1 MKLNPNQKIEI
12 SHDILAREVYARI
25 DADEK
30 MRLKITQFLRDR
42 YDYYAEA
49 GALLDKKDLD
59 YIDPYLEKVQ
69 VSPEQI
75 AFIKESRR
83 EAAAKARRRQRRNLA
98 IGTVLAL
105 AAVVSIF
112 FGIQANQKAK
122 DAREAQND
130 ALAQKE
136 SALAEKKKAETATKE
151 AEAAKQTAQEKEKE
165 AKASA
170 LTAKTQRERAEATLN
185 SLNQTR
191 QQVVDV
197 LIEQSQN
204 LILELKYEEAFS
216 KLKTANTLL
225 KNYRPLGQAF
235 MEMTFFY
242 SETYQFEQAGA
253 ALDKTIALFGR
264 SGLNKPTLIRQ
275 DTFLYLK
282 DMRSILSK
290 LDAQH
295 TGNIQNKYFP
305 EMLAV
310 PAGKLDTIPIA
321 SFRMAKYE
329 TTNWQYSLFC
339 RSSRKD
345 SIERTRESWPLEG
358 NIPVVNVSWE
368 DALRYCNWL
377 NHRLQLGK
385 TYSDATENANWDSSA
400 KGYRLP
406 TEAEWEYAARGGPK
420 QTTYLYSGSEKID
433 SVAWYY
439 NNSNG
444 RPHPGGRKM
453 GNNLDLFDLS
463 GNVWEWC
470 WDKRSSAGSDRV
482 IRGGSWLN
490 YAGYCEVSYWD
501 PSYPDIRGNFI
512 GFRCVFP
519 L

>member
-25 DADEK
+25 DAGEK

-42 YDYYAEA
+42 YDYYVEA

-59 YIDPYLEKVQ
+59 YIALYLEKVQ
-69 VSPEQI
+69 VSPEQT

-83 EAAAKARRRQRRNLA
+83 EVAAKARRRQRRNLA

-105 AAVVSIF
+105 ATVVSIF
-112 FGIQANQKAK
+112 FGIQADQKAK
-122 DAREAQND
+122 DAREAQVE
-130 ALAQKE
+130 ALAQKA
-136 SALAEKKKAETATKE
+136 SALAAKGEAEIATKE
-151 AEAAKQTAQEKEKE
+151 AETAKQTAQEKEKE
-165 AKASA
+165 ARASA
-170 LTAKTQRERAEATLN
+170 LTAETQRQRAEATLN

-197 LIEQSQN
+197 LIEQSQG
-204 LILELKYEEAFS
+204 LILELNYEEAFH

-235 MEMTFFY
+235 MEMVFFY
-242 SETYQFEQAGA
+242 SATYQLEQAGA

-282 DMRSILSK
+282 GMRSILSK

-295 TGNIQNKYFP
+295 AAMIQNKYFP
-305 EMLAV
+305 EMVTV
-310 PAGKLDTIPIA
+310 PAGSLDTIQIA

-329 TTNWQYSLFC
+329 TTNWQYNLFC
-339 RSSRKD
+339 LSSGQD
-345 SIERTRESWPLEG
+345 SIERTRERWPLEG
-358 NIPVVNVSWE
+358 NVPVVKVSWT

-377 NHRLQLGK
+377 NGHLGLDK
-385 TYSDATENANWDSSA
+385 TYSDATKNANWNPSA

-406 TEAEWEYAARGGPK
+406 TEAEWEYAARGGPQQAVYK
-420 QTTYLYSGSEKID
+420 YSGSDDED
-433 SVAWYY
+433 SVAWYDG
-439 NNSNG
+439 NSNS
-444 RPHPGGRKM
+444 RPHPVGGKM

-470 WDKRSSAGSDRV
+470 WDKWSSGGTYRGL
-482 IRGGSWLN
+482 RGGSWLTN
-490 YAGYCEVSYWD
+490 AVRCEVSNLNSGIPGLHD
-501 PSYPDIRGNFI
+501 NFI